1 MLVAWYLLYGP
12 KYIYHVHVVDPSV
25 IMKQRQKDLTFLDLP
40 PDALKQVKP
49 KPTPAI
55 SDKDR
60 VAQTPHPTLDK
71 KTLEE
76 LEAMRRAAPP
86 APAPQPSQQPAAP
99 APSAP
104 QPQGQVAEQHP
115 PTPPAQPLPQNNQ
128 AKLEAPPQAPQP
140 SFRSG
145 SSTNPNE
152 QLQQAMRQAMQ
163 GKGQYGGDNGAN
175 LPSQHPG
182 MNGAV
187 DILSDTMGVDFG
199 PYIQRVVWD
208 TERAWWPIIPESA
221 RPPLDKQGKVMIR
234 FKINPDGSVRDM
246 ILEGPSGDVAL
257 DRAAWARHYRGRSI
271 SADSRRPSKA
281 RFWSCVST
289 SSTTFVPERNSVAR
303 DAGAGSTA
311 SPEAHGHSARGR
323 SHSVVQP
330 GPRRLARDFSAGL
343 VALVALD
350 HRYTKNYDLYT
361 SGFNMRTNIDIDD
374 KLMEQAMRSSGA
386 PTKKAVVEE
395 ALRMLVRTQS
405 QASIRASSEQ

>member
-1 MLVAWYLLYGP
+1 MPIRLNLTDARPDEPKPEPASESTGPLGLTVGAALEEPPPSLEEAQPSTPSTNGSGTRPAFRRNRYEGLDHTDLLHIIEQIEDNRSWVSLREKLWIALIIHMLVAWYLLYGP

-60 VAQTPHPTLDK
+60 VQQTPHPTLDK

-76 LEAMRRAAPP
+76 LEAMRRAQPP
-86 APAPQPSQQPAAP
+86 APAPQPSQQLVAPAAP
-99 APSAP
+99 AQQ
-104 QPQGQVAEQHP
+104 QPQVAEQHQ

-145 SSTNPNE
+145 ASTNPNE

-163 GKGQYGGDNGAN
+163 GKGQYGGDNGAG

-187 DILSDTMGVDFG
+187 DVLSDTMGVDFG

-234 FKINPDGSVRDM
+234 FKIYPDGSVRDM

-257 DRAAWARHYRGRSI
+257 DRAAWAGITGAAPFPPVPKAFKGPFLELRFYFLYNI
-271 SADSRRPSKA
+271 RP
-281 RFWSCVST
+281 
-289 SSTTFVPERNSVAR
+289 
-303 DAGAGSTA
+303 G
-311 SPEAHGHSARGR
+311 
-323 SHSVVQP
+323 
-330 GPRRLARDFSAGL
+330 
-343 VALVALD
+343 
-350 HRYTKNYDLYT
+350 
-361 SGFNMRTNIDIDD
+361 
-374 KLMEQAMRSSGA
+374 
-386 PTKKAVVEE
+386 EE
-395 ALRMLVRTQS
+395 
-405 QASIRASSEQ
+405 

>member
-1 MLVAWYLLYGP
+1 MGAAQDRSHPGMPIRLNLTDARPDEPKPEPASESTGPLGLTVGAALEEPPPSLEEAQPSTPSTNGSGTRPAFRRNRYEGLDHTDLLHIIEQIEDNRSWVSLREKLWIALIIHMLVAWYLLYGP

-60 VAQTPHPTLDK
+60 VQQTPHPTLDK

-76 LEAMRRAAPP
+76 LEAMRRAQPP
-86 APAPQPSQQPAAP
+86 APAPQPSQQPVAPAAP
-99 APSAP
+99 AQQ
-104 QPQGQVAEQHP
+104 QPQVAEQHQ

-145 SSTNPNE
+145 ASTNPNE

-163 GKGQYGGDNGAN
+163 GKGQYGGDNGAG
-175 LPSQHPG
+175 LPSQHRG

-234 FKINPDGSVRDM
+234 FKIYPDGSVRDM

-257 DRAAWARHYRGRSI
+257 DRAAWAGITGAAPFPPVPKAFKGPFLELRFYFLYNI
-271 SADSRRPSKA
+271 RP
-281 RFWSCVST
+281 
-289 SSTTFVPERNSVAR
+289 
-303 DAGAGSTA
+303 G
-311 SPEAHGHSARGR
+311 
-323 SHSVVQP
+323 
-330 GPRRLARDFSAGL
+330 
-343 VALVALD
+343 
-350 HRYTKNYDLYT
+350 
-361 SGFNMRTNIDIDD
+361 
-374 KLMEQAMRSSGA
+374 
-386 PTKKAVVEE
+386 EE
-395 ALRMLVRTQS
+395 
-405 QASIRASSEQ
+405 